1 MTETP
6 KGLSKDEQARI
17 AQRQANR
24 AIDATLPVASAP
36 TAVLT
41 GGQPGAGKSTIV
53 QNLVAEFGDKGGIV
67 TIDPDKVRPMIP
79 YMRPLIAMG
88 VEEIPDVANSD
99 AGAIAYQMVWHATAA
114 RRNVLIDGTLKNTNN
129 ASSLV
134 SKLRS
139 QGYTVELHG
148 MAVYPG
154 LSHARTYARREDEM
168 ANSPSGFGRKVDDA
182 YHDDAVRGFAHTV
195 EVFYEGQQVDRIA
208 LYDELGQRTYDAR
221 LQGNAWI
228 PQEPL
233 PNDVLDQAHTS
244 PGESVLKLT
253 ADAWTITARAMRER
267 GASGPERAVVEQHAA
282 RTTLQAVRAALPGLT
297 EDDVSLAMFE
307 SDNTRAPPKPR
318 P

>member
-67 TIDPDKVRPMIP
+67 TIDPDKVRPLIP

-99 AGAIAYQMVWHATAA
+99 AGAIAYQMVWHVTAA
-114 RRNVLIDGTLKNTNN
+114 RRNILIDGTLKNTDN

-154 LSHARTYARREDEM
+154 LSHARTYARREMEM

-195 EVFYEGQQVDRIA
+195 EAFYEGHQVDRIA
-208 LYDELGQRTYDAR
+208 LYDELGQRAYDAR
-221 LQGNAWI
+221 LQGDTWI
-228 PQEPL
+228 PQDPL
-233 PNDVLDQAHTS
+233 PNDVLDQAHTQ
-244 PGESVLKLT
+244 PGESVLRLT
-253 ADAWTITARAMRER
+253 ANAWTVTAAAMRER
-267 GASGPERAVVEQHAA
+267 GASATERAAAEQRAA
-282 RTTLQAVRAALPGLT
+282 KTMLQAVRAAHPGSGEADETAATL
-297 EDDVSLAMFE
+297 E
-307 SDNTRAPPKPR
+307 SNTTRSTPKPR